1 MPARDT
7 NTNQTQSE
15 ALSQMESQMESKV
28 TPMMAQY
35 LEIKAQYEDALLFYR
50 MGDFYELFFDDAVT
64 AAQALDITLTHRGK
78 HHGESVPMC
87 GVPFHAAESY
97 LEKLIRK
104 GFRVAVCEQAENPA
118 EARKRGS
125 KAVVRREV
133 VRLVTPGTL
142 TEEALL
148 PSHAHNFLA
157 ALGEASGATALAW
170 LDMSTATFFVS
181 DVHEQALGGLL
192 LRLSPSEILAAQGV
206 DSKALAAHA
215 QMAGLS
221 VTETAPLTSP
231 SAEKILCDALQLD
244 TLAGFGQFSRAAL
257 IACGQIVAYLQLT
270 QKQAMPRLPPPRIEQ
285 AEGLMGLDAATRA
298 NLELTRTLSGEM
310 RGSLL
315 DTIDLTVTAAGAREL
330 AARLA
335 APLSDIAALTK
346 RQQAVGYFFDNPD
359 LRDDM
364 RAVLRRFADMA
375 RALSRLALARGGPR
389 DMQALAQ
396 GLAGSVD
403 IAALLARHAHM
414 QATGSGQLT
423 PSDMPPPLA
432 DLGAALSV
440 EAEAVH
446 ALQAQL
452 ADALDETL
460 PLLARDG
467 GFVAAG
473 YHDGLDQARELRDES
488 RRFIAG
494 LQQKYAEDTQIKAL
508 KIKHNGVLGYH
519 VEVPAAHGDTLMS
532 EPHQEMFIH
541 RQTLAGSVRFSTAE
555 LSELAGRISRAGE
568 RALAFE
574 LEIYEALR
582 AAILTCAPAIEA
594 RLAALAEL
602 DVHGA
607 LAELAAQR
615 HWVCPAL
622 STDMRFDIKGGR
634 HPVVEQALGRAQDSP
649 FIANDCLLEAD
660 STGAEGGAGAARLTL
675 LTGPNMAGKSTWLR
689 QNALIAIL
697 AQMGSF
703 VPAQAAHI
711 GLVDR
716 VFSRVGAADDLASG
730 RSTFM
735 VEMVETAA
743 ILNQAGPR
751 ALVILDEIGRGT
763 ATFDGLSLAWAV
775 IEYLH
780 DTVGCRTLFATH
792 YHELTALADRLPGL
806 SNASMAVREHGGK
819 PVFLHEVVAGAADRS
834 YGIHVAELAGL
845 PDSVLARARTVL
857 AVLEENSAAGQSG
870 AALDMLP
877 LFDRQ
882 MITPQQAD
890 ALRDAL
896 ATLDPDQLAPRE
908 ALDWLYRLK
917 ALADD
922 GASG

>member
-1 MPARDT
+1 
-7 NTNQTQSE
+7 
-15 ALSQMESQMESKV
+15 MESQMESKV

-78 HHGESVPMC
+78 HHSESVPMC

-170 LDMSTATFFVS
+170 LDMSTGTFFVS

-315 DTIDLTVTAAGAREL
+315 DTIDMTVTAAGAREL

-346 RQQAVGYFFDNPD
+346 RQQAVGYFFDNSD

-396 GLAGSVD
+396 GLAGSAD
-403 IAALLARHAHM
+403 IAALLARHAQM

-532 EPHQEMFIH
+532 APHQEMFIH

-660 STGAEGGAGAARLTL
+660 SAGAAGGAGAARLTL

-882 MITPQQAD
+882 MTTPQQAD

>member
-1 MPARDT
+1 
-7 NTNQTQSE
+7 
-15 ALSQMESQMESKV
+15 MESQMESKV

-104 GFRVAVCEQAENPA
+104 GFRVAVCEQAETPA

-270 QKQAMPRLPPPRIEQ
+270 QKQAMPRLLPPRIEQ

-364 RAVLRRFADMA
+364 RAVLRRFADME

-440 EAEAVH
+440 EAEAVL

-532 EPHQEMFIH
+532 APHQEMFIH

-660 STGAEGGAGAARLTL
+660 SAGAEGGAGAARLTL